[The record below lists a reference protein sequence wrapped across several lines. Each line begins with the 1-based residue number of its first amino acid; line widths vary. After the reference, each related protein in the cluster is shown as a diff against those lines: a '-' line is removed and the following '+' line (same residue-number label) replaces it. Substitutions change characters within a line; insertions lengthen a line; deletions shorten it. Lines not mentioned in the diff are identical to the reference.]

1 MPADCHRAVGLF
13 TITRETRLVDS
24 IWKYTTAVAV
34 SLLIGLLVG
43 QYNPNRNVVTTDQLN
58 AATLR
63 LENGQSAQ
71 ATQIGALTTQVA
83 VLTTELKLQNKIQ

>member
-13 TITRETRLVDS
+13 TITRGTRLVYS